1 MPTYD
6 RSHSILQMTSPL
18 GTDVLIPTAIS
29 GYEAISQPF
38 SYRIRIVS
46 EQSGINPDSVLHQ
59 PGCVILRRDEEPA
72 RYFHGIF
79 QDFAAAGQARNDMYA
94 YDAVLVPTFWFL
106 GQTIDCRVF
115 QEKTA
120 VQILQQMLQDAGVS
134 PTDFRLYSQPPVR
147 HYTVQF
153 NETDLQFAT
162 RLMEETGLYY
172 FFEHSADQH
181 TLVVADNND
190 AFQAI
195 PDGTL
200 RFNANIRAE
209 DVLTAWR
216 NPRAT
221 IYGQVTLKDYD
232 PTQPGKLLQATNE
245 GAQDI
250 PGAASRDVF
259 RWPAAT
265 FDTDTVAGRTK
276 LMMQAAEA
284 SNAVVSGAGAFRSLT
299 VGGQFTLE
307 PDPETGDQGGSHAV
321 RWMSF
326 EAADESWSTDG
337 APAFYANSFESF
349 NTSTPWRQP
358 FSVAKPDM
366 GGVHSGI
373 VLGPEGDEIYTDD
386 LGRVKVRFF
395 WDHRAEATADMSVW
409 ARVVQPWAGN
419 GWGTQFIPRVGAE
432 VAVAFMNG
440 DADHP
445 VVLGGLYNGQ
455 QLPIYPVAEKT
466 KSGLRTRS
474 TLQGGTSEFNELTF
488 DDNKGQEMVFTQ
500 AQKDMSTKVKHDQT
514 LNVGNDRSA
523 TIGNSETISVGNNQS
538 VTIGNSETISVGNN
552 QSVTIGKS
560 ETITVGEGRTTTI
573 SDKDDSLTV
582 RQGNLTI
589 QVAQG
594 KATVTAMQSIEL
606 TVGSNSIRIDQTGI
620 TLNGI
625 IISVM
630 GVASV
635 SIDAPMTSLS
645 GDATVAITGG
655 LVEIN

>member
-38 SYRIRIVS
+38 SYRVQLVS

-59 PGCVILRRDEEPA
+59 PGCVILRRDDEPA

-79 QDFAAAGQARNDMYA
+79 QEFAAAGQARNDMYA
-94 YDAVLVPTFWFL
+94 YHAVLVPKFWFL
-106 GQTIDCRVF
+106 SQTIDCRVF

-134 PTDFRLYSQPPVR
+134 ATDFRLYTQPPVR

-162 RLMEETGLYY
+162 RLMEETGLFY

-181 TLVVADNND
+181 TLVVADNNN

-195 PDGTL
+195 PDASL
-200 RFNANIRAE
+200 RFDSNIHGE
-209 DVLTAWR
+209 DVLTAWHS
-216 NPRAT
+216 PKGT
-221 IYGQVTLKDYD
+221 IHGQVTLKDYD
-232 PTQPGKLLQATNE
+232 PKHPGKLLQATDE
-245 GAQDI
+245 GARDI
-250 PGAASRDVF
+250 QGGASRDVF
-259 RWPAAT
+259 LWPAAT
-265 FDTDTVAGRTK
+265 FDTDTVSGRTK

-284 SNAVVSGAGAFRSLT
+284 SNAVASGAGAFRPLT
-299 VGGQFTLE
+299 VGGQYNLE
-307 PDPETGDQGGSHAV
+307 QDPVTGGQNVSHAV

-326 EAADESWSTDG
+326 EAVDESWSTDG

-349 NTSTPWRQP
+349 DTSTPWRQP
-358 FSVAKPDM
+358 FSVPKPDM

-373 VLGPEGDEIYTDD
+373 VLGPEGEEIYTDD
-386 LGRVKVRFF
+386 LGRVKVLFF
-395 WDHRAEATADMSVW
+395 WDHRKEATSDQAVW

-419 GWGTQFIPRVGAE
+419 GWGTQFIPRIGTE

-455 QLPIYPVAEKT
+455 QTPIYPVAEKT

-474 TLQGGTSEFNELTF
+474 SLQGGTSDFNELTF
-488 DDNKGQEMVFTQ
+488 DDKKGQEMVFTQ

-514 LNVGNDRSA
+514 LNVGNDRSV
-523 TIGNSETISVGNNQS
+523 TVGNA
-538 VTIGNSETISVGNN
+538 
-552 QSVTIGKS
+552 
-560 ETITVGEGRTTTI
+560 ETITVGEGRTATI
-573 SDKDDSLTV
+573 KDKDDSLTV
-582 RQGNLTI
+582 QQGDLTI
-589 QVAQG
+589 QISEG

-606 TVGSNSIRIDQTGI
+606 TVGSNSIRIDQTGVTI
-620 TLNGI
+620 NGLL
-625 IISVM
+625 ISVN
-630 GVASV
+630 GTASV
-635 SIDAPMTSLS
+635 SIGAPMTSVS
-645 GDATVAITGG
+645 GDATVTISGG